1 MGTTVQL
8 DDDLSERL
16 QRLTPGQG
24 LDSLVNQ
31 AVAEKVAA
39 LESRR
44 VAREQITRE
53 MREGYIATAAERDEL
68 AKDWEVVDLEG
79 WPEYRPKPQ
88 SIGIGASGYADT
100 ARRTSEERPAPR
112 SWR

>member
-8 DDDLSERL
+8 NDDLSERL

-44 VAREQITRE
+44 VAHEQVKRE
-53 MREGYIATAAERDEL
+53 MQEGYIATAAERDEL
-68 AKDWEVVDLEG
+68 ARDWEVVDLEG
-79 WPEYRPKPQ
+79 WPDYRPKPR
-88 SIGIGASGYADT
+88 SLGVGASGYTDT
-100 ARRTSEERPAPR
+100 SRRTGEERPVSR